1 MKIIKAKTAGFC
13 FGVDRAVK
21 LTYGL
26 LEQGVRVATLGPL
39 IHNPQCVA
47 DLAARGA
54 VIVDTPEQVPD
65 GYEVVVRS
73 HGVPQCVYDAL
84 GARGLVVH
92 DATCPFVAKIHR
104 LARRAGEEGKTLL
117 VAGDKNHP
125 EVQGIVGHTRGSVFV
140 FADLEELK
148 ALLTMNSNDLIE
160 SMTFVPSVTETVQS
174 SSISDKTASIA
185 LNYQQVYQTQVH
197 ETVQQILVQL
207 NESKLQVERLEF
219 YISTLAPEISEILR
233 QHYFD
238 ELTWEEIANRNCSCL
253 RTIKNRRE
261 RGIEYLAKLYEKLA
275 DMGRLPEI
283 SIP

>member
-1 MKIIKAKTAGFC
+1 MTPREYVIQQLQEHNKIRKEIS
-13 FGVDRAVK
+13 V
-21 LTYGL
+21 
-26 LEQGVRVATLGPL
+26 LE
-39 IHNPQCVA
+39 
-47 DLAARGA
+47 
-54 VIVDTPEQVPD
+54 
-65 GYEVVVRS
+65 
-73 HGVPQCVYDAL
+73 
-84 GARGLVVH
+84 
-92 DATCPFVAKIHR
+92 F
-104 LARRAGEEGKTLL
+104 
-117 VAGDKNHP
+117 
-125 EVQGIVGHTRGSVFV
+125 
-140 FADLEELK
+140 ELK